1 MTAPF
6 WGRGV
11 LGPKCAHVRET
22 LDGQPLAENLDG
34 ELVGFA
40 LCGCLLIAD
49 INPDAEGVTRCS
61 ACVELLEADPGNSA

>member
-22 LDGQPLAENLDG
+22 LDGRPLAENVDG

-40 LCGCLLIAD
+40 LCGCLVIAD
-49 INPDAEGVTRCS
+49 IDPDADRVTRCS
-61 ACVELLEADPGNSA
+61 ACAELLGSDPDGSA